1 MPIKK
6 ALLRQLT
13 FLLLFLLIGI
23 LTAGCK
29 GKEEVQAP
37 DQPPVSV
44 QQKAQDEGASPAQ
57 DDALSPEDTRASVYE
72 QVGNTPPRITSLNVS
87 PKNPVPGDTIQ
98 IDIGTHDREGD
109 EVTVL
114 YEWTKNEVTDL
125 GDQPTLSLKGYD
137 FARGDQITLKATPDD
152 GTLKGTPVNSFLV
165 IANSSPVINP
175 SPDTF
180 RFDGDSYEY
189 KVTATDPD
197 GDVLTYSL
205 QTSPEGMTINPSTGL
220 ITWNIPPG
228 YTGKSPVTVSTTDGQ
243 GGEVMQNFVLEIR
256 PE

>member
-1 MPIKK
+1 MPIKNSF
-6 ALLRQLT
+6 LRHLT
-13 FLLLFLLIGI
+13 FLVFFLLIGI
-23 LTAGCK
+23 VIAGCK

-37 DQPPVSV
+37 DQPPVNV
-44 QQKAQDEGASPAQ
+44 QQDAQEVGAPPAQ
-57 DDALSPEDTRASVYE
+57 DDLSPEETRASLYE

-87 PKNPVPGDTIQ
+87 PTHPVPGDTIQ
-98 IDIGTHDREGD
+98 VEIGTHDREGD

-125 GDQPTLSLKGYD
+125 GNLPTVSLKGD
-137 FARGDQITLKATPDD
+137 KFARGDQITLKATPDD
-152 GTLKGTPVNSFLV
+152 GTLKGTPVNSFVV
-165 IANSSPVINP
+165 IANSSPVITP

-180 RFDGDSYEY
+180 KFDGDTYEY
-189 KVTATDPD
+189 QVNATDPD

-205 QTSPEGMTINPSTGL
+205 SKSPEGMTINPSTGL

-228 YTGKSPVTVSTTDGQ
+228 YTGKSPVTVSVKDSQ
-243 GGEVMQNFVLEIR
+243 GGEVMQNFTLEIR